1 MSSEADKRLVA
12 ALYDTIILG
21 AFDELAQFCHDDF
34 GFCHQVDTP
43 QGGVAG
49 FVASEKMSVDA
60 FNSWSLSIQDRVATN
75 DEVAVRRPMRR
86 GDALHQVIA
95 SAPRRL
101 FPQGIFFD
109 D

>member
-1 MSSEADKRLVA
+1 MSSETDKRLVA
-12 ALYDTIILG
+12 AFYDTIILG
-21 AFDELAQFCHDDF
+21 AFDELAQFCHHDF
-34 GFCHQVDTP
+34 RFYHQVDTP
-43 QGGVAG
+43 HVGVAG

-60 FNSWSLSIQDRVATN
+60 FNSWRLSIQDRVATN

-86 GDALHQVIA
+86 GDVLHQVIA
-95 SAPRRL
+95 SAPGWL

>member
-1 MSSEADKRLVA
+1 MSSDANKRRVA
-12 ALYDTIILG
+12 AFYDAINRG
-21 AFDELAQFCHDDF
+21 AFDELAQVCHDDL
-34 GFCHQVDTP
+34 GFFHRVDTP
-43 QGGVAG
+43 HVGVAG

-60 FNSWSLSIQDRVATN
+60 FNSWRLSIQDRVATN

-86 GDALHQVIA
+86 GDVLHQVIA
-95 SAPRRL
+95 SAPGWL